1 VLTEAALNKLAKDTG
16 RVIFSNSLLKSV
28 ALLLLLTAAPLR
40 EAFRV
45 AAFSNGDIWWHLRM
59 GLWILQSHAI
69 PRNGLFS
76 QNLDSPWIDSSWG
89 FELLLAAIYKL
100 LGLRSISALLMFFKF
115 ALAAVTF
122 LLAGGWRRNFWGAIL
137 LSAVAQYILFGL
149 QPLPIFFSI
158 LFLGIALI
166 LLLQCRRQDDA
177 RYLYWLPLLFLL
189 WANLD
194 IQFVNGLLLLGL
206 YLAAEL
212 TERLLYRFNCSFLS
226 ARGTSLGKSAAV
238 AGLSLVATLI
248 TPYSFHLIPEIME
261 TGYSHTQFKFFAE
274 MAALR
279 FREPQDFVLLLLV
292 MATFLVLGLQRSRD
306 FFKCALMIVTVMLA
320 FRVQRDVWCVVLPA
334 IAIIAGALP
343 EGLSENELSKN
354 SMAWRFEKPLAL
366 ALSLVVILLAM
377 IHIPSDELLLKRASR
392 SLPIKACNFIRD
404 NQLPGPLFNSYAWG
418 GFLIWYLPE
427 YPVSIDGRLN
437 LYGNEA
443 NEQYFKLIDG
453 TIRFEQNPSFARART
468 LLLQQDVGLAKA
480 LTTLP
485 PLRQQ
490 FRVAYQDDMAVVLER
505 Q

>member
-1 VLTEAALNKLAKDTG
+1 VPVRVMVEAPAIYDGQWKKAAASPVL
-16 RVIFSNSLLKSV
+16 RC
-28 ALLLLLTAAPLR
+28 LLLLALLTAG
-40 EAFRV
+40 AFREGRMV
-45 AAFSNGDIWWHLRM
+45 SAFSGDDVWRFLRM
-59 GLWILQSHAI
+59 GNWILQNHAI

-292 MATFLVLGLQRSRD
+292 MATFLVL
-306 FFKCALMIVTVMLA
+306 
-320 FRVQRDVWCVVLPA
+320 
-334 IAIIAGALP
+334 
-343 EGLSENELSKN
+343 
-354 SMAWRFEKPLAL
+354 
-366 ALSLVVILLAM
+366 
-377 IHIPSDELLLKRASR
+377 
-392 SLPIKACNFIRD
+392 
-404 NQLPGPLFNSYAWG
+404 
-418 GFLIWYLPE
+418 
-427 YPVSIDGRLN
+427 
-437 LYGNEA
+437 
-443 NEQYFKLIDG
+443 
-453 TIRFEQNPSFARART
+453 
-468 LLLQQDVGLAKA
+468 
-480 LTTLP
+480 
-485 PLRQQ
+485 
-490 FRVAYQDDMAVVLER
+490 
-505 Q
+505 

>member
-1 VLTEAALNKLAKDTG
+1 
-16 RVIFSNSLLKSV
+16 
-28 ALLLLLTAAPLR
+28 
-40 EAFRV
+40 
-45 AAFSNGDIWWHLRM
+45 
-59 GLWILQSHAI
+59 
-69 PRNGLFS
+69 
-76 QNLDSPWIDSSWG
+76 
-89 FELLLAAIYKL
+89 
-100 LGLRSISALLMFFKF
+100 
-115 ALAAVTF
+115 
-122 LLAGGWRRNFWGAIL
+122 
-137 LSAVAQYILFGL
+137 
-149 QPLPIFFSI
+149 
-158 LFLGIALI
+158 
-166 LLLQCRRQDDA
+166 
-177 RYLYWLPLLFLL
+177 
-189 WANLD
+189 
-194 IQFVNGLLLLGL
+194 
-206 YLAAEL
+206 
-212 TERLLYRFNCSFLS
+212 
-226 ARGTSLGKSAAV
+226 LGKSAAV

-279 FREPQDFVLLLLV
+279 FREPQEFVLLLLV